1 MARRCHLHLRAL
13 KVFSIF
19 PSSAEKPPDNYRYFL
34 RMSTRPFMDLISGDS
49 GGDVKNS
56 KRRSSALGL
65 RDLAGSLEGQQQE
78 IDNFLRALSSYP
90 EYFALDTTLTFEQH
104 LHRAGNVARTP
115 RKDAPCR
122 VSKARLPV
130 GQWPS

>member
-34 RMSTRPFMDLISGDS
+34 RMITGSFMDLISGNS

-56 KRRSSALGL
+56 KRRSGALGL
-65 RDLAGSLEGQQQE
+65 RDHADPLEGHQEE

-90 EYFALDTTLTFEQH
+90 DHFALDTTLTFEQH
-104 LHRAGNVARTP
+104 LHRTCNVARTP
-115 RKDAPCR
+115 KRDAPYR

>member
-1 MARRCHLHLRAL
+1 MARRCHLLLRAL
-13 KVFSIF
+13 QVFSIF
-19 PSSAEKPPDNYRYFL
+19 PSSGEKPPDNYRYFL
-34 RMSTRPFMDLISGDS
+34 RMIIRPFMDLISGDS

-56 KRRSSALGL
+56 KRRSGTLGL
-65 RDLAGSLEGQQQE
+65 RDLADPLGGQQQE

-90 EYFALDTTLTFEQH
+90 EHFALDTTLTFEQH
-104 LHRAGNVARTP
+104 LHRTSIAARTL

>member
-13 KVFSIF
+13 DVFSIF

-34 RMSTRPFMDLISGDS
+34 RMITRPFMDLISGNS

-56 KRRSSALGL
+56 KRRSGTLGL
-65 RDLAGSLEGQQQE
+65 RDLAGSLEGHQQE
-78 IDNFLRALSSYP
+78 IDSFLQALSSYP
-90 EYFALDTTLTFEQH
+90 ERFALDTTLTFEQH
-104 LHRAGNVARTP
+104 LHRTCSVTRAP
-115 RKDAPCR
+115 RRDAPP

>member
-1 MARRCHLHLRAL
+1 
-13 KVFSIF
+13 
-19 PSSAEKPPDNYRYFL
+19 
-34 RMSTRPFMDLISGDS
+34 MDLTRGNS

-56 KRRSSALGL
+56 KRRSGNLGE
-65 RDLAGSLEGQQQE
+65 RDPAGSLEGHQQE
-78 IDNFLRALSSYP
+78 IDNFLQALSSYP
-90 EYFALDTTLTFEQH
+90 DHFAFDTTLTFEQH